1 MEMEDASCII
11 QKMEDMIVAL
21 EEEKQLLI
29 EKNESEMDIAII
41 ESEILV
47 LETKLNND
55 IDSVVQYCCNH
66 VFVDDLID
74 INPDE
79 SRMIRYCTLCLFTDE
94 K

>member
-1 MEMEDASCII
+1 MEDASCII

-47 LETKLNND
+47 LETKLNSD
-55 IDSVVQYCCNH
+55 IDSVVQYCCDH

-79 SRMIRYCTLCLFTDE
+79 SRMIQYCTLCLFTDE

>member
-1 MEMEDASCII
+1 MEDASCII
-11 QKMEDMIVAL
+11 QKMEEMIIAL
-21 EEEKQLLI
+21 EEEKRILI
-29 EKNESEMDIAII
+29 EKNENEMDIAIL

-47 LETKLNND
+47 LETKLEND
-55 IDSVVQYCCNH
+55 IDSVVQYYCDH

-79 SRMIRYCTLCLFTDE
+79 SRMIQYCTLCLFTDE